1 METDPQTC
9 LLASGPQGGRPH
21 GDGCDVMKEAG
32 KEARTSRGPRAPRV
46 LAQADPGAVLPGL
59 TFGCGGRA
67 AFFEAGERKGLPVSS
82 SGTCS
87 PASGTRHGAA
97 RLSCSSP
104 HAVISVLSSPHGV
117 ITFGAL
123 LKQSTT
129 AEAQAEAGT
138 PRHSSPFRTNKT
150 HTVRQV
156 FQPEVSFQ
164 DQNRLQAEKEG
175 LLLFPSFLPTA
186 NQTARG
192 CQWDRG
198 TAPSTGSWGMTLHSL
213 AQGKAS

>member
-1 METDPQTC
+1 M
-9 LLASGPQGGRPH
+9 
-21 GDGCDVMKEAG
+21 
-32 KEARTSRGPRAPRV
+32 

-104 HAVISVLSSPHGV
+104 YAVISVLSSPHGV

-164 DQNRLQAEKEG
+164 DQNRLAGREG
-175 LLLFPSFLPTA
+175 RTSVFPEFPADCKPDCSRLPV
-186 NQTARG
+186 
-192 CQWDRG
+192 
-198 TAPSTGSWGMTLHSL
+198 GSGDCS
-213 AQGKAS
+213 